1 MTLAANGQMSAGGNV
16 ANRSINL
23 ELGRAFNFPNSALG
37 SAAFRTLAGVPSGAI
52 RLGADF
58 YGKSNVTVSLAS
70 IISGEPFEATANAPG
85 ESVAVGLNFNSDGT
99 WQATFEAFG
108 TLDGNWATPT
118 TAGIGSNY
126 YIRFTRTFFSGAF
139 GGNTATPSTG
149 WLQLN
154 SGEGIQVYNGSGNA
168 SVSAEY
174 TIEIATDSGGSNI
187 IATASLITLVALAY
201 GV

>member
-58 YGKSNVTVSLAS
+58 YGKSNVTVSLGS
-70 IISGEPFEATANAPG
+70 IISGEPFEAQANAPG
-85 ESVAVGLNFNSDGT
+85 ESVAVGLQFNSDGT

-126 YIRFTRTFFSGAF
+126 YIRFTRTFFSGGF
-139 GGNTATPSTG
+139 GGDTATPSTG

-154 SGEGIQVYNGSGNA
+154 SGEGIQVFNGSGSA
-168 SVSAEY
+168 VTSAEY

-187 IATASLITLVALAY
+187 IATASFITLNALAY

>member
-23 ELGRAFNFPNSALG
+23 ELGRAWNFPNSALG

-58 YGKSNVTVSLAS
+58 YGKSNITVSLAS
-70 IISGEPFEATANAPG
+70 ITSNEPFEASAIAPG
-85 ESVAVGLNFNSDGT
+85 EAVAINLDFNSDGT
-99 WQATFEAFG
+99 WVATSQTYG
-108 TLDGNWATPT
+108 DIGDWATPT
-118 TAGIGSNY
+118 TAGVGSSY
-126 YIRFTRTFFSGAF
+126 WIRFTRTFFSAGFGA
-139 GGNTATPSTG
+139 TATASTG

-154 SGEGIQVYNGSGNA
+154 AGQGVQVYNSSAQA
-168 SVSAEY
+168 SVSADY

-187 IATASLITLVALAY
+187 IATASLVTLVALQF